1 MEEYKKSFIQSE
13 LKYIHNLQYQAFDDK
28 KLRKDLYQ
36 LMILL
41 TVLDWSCYYDI
52 DNSWKQILITA
63 IKKIINSNSQLIPI
77 GFTNKYYSN
86 VNAPQGL
93 YDWYETSQD
102 LNLIDVSVD
111 DTKSVTTVSSNYS
124 EILGGE
130 LILNDFKYVLVSDK
144 ILHNKFVELNK
155 PFSGTIKVYKYTQ
168 VPKPGGKYQWVWVQV
183 SDPGEQHFS
192 KMLDLKVQMGDK
204 LISVP
209 KSWNIVIPRVTD
221 SIYINLM

>member
-1 MEEYKKSFIQSE
+1 MTNPENFAPRNYVRDTPEWQP
-13 LKYIHNLQYQAFDDK
+13 
-28 KLRKDLYQ
+28 
-36 LMILL
+36 
-41 TVLDWSCYYDI
+41 TLDVA
-52 DNSWKQILITA
+52 Q
-63 IKKIINSNSQLIPI
+63 
-77 GFTNKYYSN
+77 
-86 VNAPQGL
+86 
-93 YDWYETSQD
+93 
-102 LNLIDVSVD
+102 
-111 DTKSVTTVSSNYS
+111 
-124 EILGGE
+124 
-130 LILNDFKYVLVSDK
+130 FKYVLVSDK